1 MISVN
6 GNVIDME
13 GDTKTLMAEYSKAL
27 FAFIRAQSRASHKP
41 FKDTAEWMIT
51 LMTKTVLN
59 ANEQLER
66 ESK

>member
-1 MISVN
+1 MIAVD
-6 GNVIDME
+6 GNTVDME
-13 GDTKTLMAEYSKAL
+13 GDTKKLMAEYSQAL
-27 FAFIRAQSRASHKP
+27 FAFINAQSRALHEP

-59 ANEQLER
+59 ANERLER